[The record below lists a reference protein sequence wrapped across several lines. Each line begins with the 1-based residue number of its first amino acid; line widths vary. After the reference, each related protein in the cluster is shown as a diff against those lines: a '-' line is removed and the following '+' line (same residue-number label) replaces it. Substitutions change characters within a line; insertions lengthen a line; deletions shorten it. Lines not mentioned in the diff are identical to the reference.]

1 MIVLEVFL
9 FVFNCSTQCV
19 SVCVRFIL
27 SFFFCILLNP
37 SPVAALSFSR
47 CHSMPVTLKTISF
60 KLFRRWVFLP
70 FFLSFSI
77 CLSEKFHSSYCQRL
91 CFFARSLSLSL
102 YFSTVRLPF
111 GHFFCYTLLCPFG
124 TFDWKWTN
132 QLTWRLQSFTMQ
144 YRENLKPITIFHC
157 RQKW

>member
-27 SFFFCILLNP
+27 SLFSSVFYWIHPQSLLCLFHDAIQCLWRLKQFLLNCFVVGFFFL
-37 SPVAALSFSR
+37 
-47 CHSMPVTLKTISF
+47 
-60 KLFRRWVFLP
+60 

-91 CFFARSLSLSL
+91 CFFARSLSLALFLYGSL
-102 YFSTVRLPF
+102 AVRPFLLLHFTVSVRHIRLKMNKP
-111 GHFFCYTLLCPFG
+111 TDV
-124 TFDWKWTN
+124 TFTVIYN
-132 QLTWRLQSFTMQ
+132 A
-144 YRENLKPITIFHC
+144 I
-157 RQKW
+157 